1 MLLLVLFALFLVH
14 QFWWRRRGYPPG
26 PTPLPIIGNL
36 HSFWGV
42 ERQENKLYEWKQKYG
57 PIFTYWIS
65 GAPVVNICDH
75 KLMRE
80 HIVNDGDTFAD
91 RPFLV
96 HFDNAVRGGVFGIID
111 TSGDLWRE
119 QRRFVLRFFRD
130 FGVGKNQMEERILE
144 EIQTMCERVNEDIQA
159 GVELHDFYQKSDV
172 AIGSLITAIV
182 CGFRLTTD
190 GREDQ
195 FRKLKALTEEAGRNL
210 ADPFRI
216 FLFVAPF
223 VRKFP
228 FCRQRFEQAVGVT
241 NKIFDF
247 LDGESSSHTV
257 SWAIAYAIT
266 NPEAQAKLHEEL
278 DRVIGSGRSVTRS
291 DKTNLPFANAFVME
305 TQRMAN
311 ILSLNAPRFTTRDV
325 EIAGCVIKKA
335 RALVIPQISVPMIDP
350 QVFPEPQRFNPDRF
364 IDERGQLKRV
374 DEFTPF
380 SLGKRQCP
388 GESLARM
395 E

>member
-14 QFWWRRRGYPPG
+14 QFWWRRRAYPPG

-36 HSFWGV
+36 HQFWG
-42 ERQENKLYEWKQKYG
+42 YG

-91 RPFLV
+91 RPFLR

-119 QRRFVLRFFRD
+119 QRRFVLKFFRD
-130 FGVGKNQMEERILE
+130 FGVGKAQMEERILE
-144 EIQTMCERVNEDIQA
+144 EIQTMCERVNA
-159 GVELHDFYQKSDV
+159 GHPGGRGV
-172 AIGSLITAIV
+172 A
-182 CGFRLTTD
+182 RLPPKERR
-190 GREDQ
+190 GHRASN
-195 FRKLKALTEEAGRNL
+195 R
-210 ADPFRI
+210 P
-216 FLFVAPF
+216 
-223 VRKFP
+223 
-228 FCRQRFEQAVGVT
+228 VGVT

-247 LDGESSSHTV
+247 LDGVIDDHLKQNNGYEDSSLEPRDFIDAFFLEQKKQEAEGIKHTTFTRQQLRSVVFDLWLAGQESSSHTV

-278 DRVIGSGRSVTRS
+278 DRVIGSGRLVTVA
-291 DKTNLPFANAFVME
+291 DKSSLLFANAFVSE

-311 ILSLNAPRFTTRDV
+311 ILSLNAPRFTTKDV

-335 RALVIPQISVPMIDP
+335 RALVIPQISVPDGRSRRSSP
-350 QVFPEPQRFNPDRF
+350 NPNAS
-364 IDERGQLKRV
+364 IPIVSSMNE
-374 DEFTPF
+374 
-380 SLGKRQCP
+380 
-388 GESLARM
+388 AN
-395 E
+395 